1 MRADNDN
8 KKQLDHPETAVIYN
22 KFFLYRTD
30 LIFNILCNLSKAY
43 LFKAV
48 IIDTSLID
56 NIY

>member
-30 LIFNILCNLSKAY
+30 FIFQKCVTYQEHI
-43 LFKAV
+43 F
-48 IIDTSLID
+48 
-56 NIY
+56 